1 MSARTYPYTAWVLT
15 PSFKPKQVTLIRAY
29 SSYAGNDYGDF
40 TEAGKLYGT
49 SEIHASIEDA
59 ISFGRESLKRQR
71 LDLNKKLGN
80 WSKKLAALNAA
91 EKEKS

>member
-1 MSARTYPYTAWVLT
+1 MSPRTYPYTAWVLT

-29 SSYAGNDYGDF
+29 SSFRQNDYGDM
-40 TEAGKLYGT
+40 TKLGKCYAT
-49 SEIHASIEDA
+49 SEIHASIEGA

-71 LDLNKKLGN
+71 LDLNKRLGN

-91 EKEKS
+91 EKEIA

>member
-1 MSARTYPYTAWVLT
+1 MIPRTYPYTAWVLT
-15 PSFKPKQVTLIRAY
+15 PSFKLKQVELVKAF
-29 SSYAGNDYGDF
+29 SGNDYCDL

-49 SEIHASIEDA
+49 SEIHSSIESA

-71 LDLNKKLGN
+71 IDLNKKLGN